1 VALPQAKR
9 VHFIGIGGYGM
20 SALAQVLLHMGYR
33 VSGSDIHDS
42 ALIRR
47 LAEQGADIKLYH
59 HPGNIGESDLVVYST
74 AIPADNSELQE
85 AHRRGIAIWHRSELL
100 AALINSHYG
109 IAVAGTHGKTTT
121 STMIALLLEAGG
133 LDPTALIGG
142 VVSSFQSNARYGRSE
157 YLVAEACESD
167 HSFLRYRPHVA
178 VITNVEPDHLEHY
191 ENDFNLLREAY
202 KAFLQN
208 LVAGGC
214 AVLCFDDPFL
224 RSIALHVERK
234 VVTYGLD
241 EDGADYG
248 ARDIVLHGLG
258 GSFTFCRRGEP
269 LVASVTL
276 QVPGRHNVSNAVA
289 ALAVAAELGLDL
301 ERCAGALKDFR
312 GAKRR
317 FEIVGEIRGVKII
330 DDYAHHP
337 TEIKVTLQAARAV
350 ARRLCCI
357 FQPHRYSR
365 TEYFFE
371 EFARS
376 FADADLVLL
385 HRIYSAGEKPR
396 EGISSAALARRIGE
410 IKGQEVYHSEDMDEL
425 GRLALEWAQPGDAI
439 IVMGAG
445 DITNLAYKL
454 VQAQGPI

>member
-109 IAVAGTHGKTTT
+109 IAVAGTHDKTTT

-178 VITNVEPDHLEHY
+178 LITNVEPDHLEHY